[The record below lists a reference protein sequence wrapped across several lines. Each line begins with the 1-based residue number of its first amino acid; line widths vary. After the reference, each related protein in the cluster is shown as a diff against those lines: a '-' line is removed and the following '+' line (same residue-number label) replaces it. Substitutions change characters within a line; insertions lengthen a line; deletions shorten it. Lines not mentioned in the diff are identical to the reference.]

1 MIRALA
7 VGALALLFAAA
18 AFPASN
24 GSAPLPPLSAFVI
37 APADFEPGVKVVDT
51 TVTVAPGQSA
61 FLRILGRARLGGKP
75 LSAVAL
81 AIVYHDADQASG
93 DFGTMRTEVGLKEG
107 RAKFGETWGDSL
119 VRGAANGPGKEKL
132 TIEKTTVGLRVL
144 LGRSAFRLPVAF
156 KTSRGLVRMS
166 IGVAQVDRVLD
177 IIALVPSAG
186 ELSVGDVNGL
196 ISASLHHLQTAFTV
210 SNAAPPTIGGT
221 AQQGHTLT
229 LDEGAWFGAPS
240 TFSYAWSRCDAT
252 GSACTP
258 IPGATAKTYAPGAAD
273 SGATLRVA
281 VTGSNSV
288 STGQATS
295 PPTVAIV

>member
-1 MIRALA
+1 VIRALA
-7 VGALALLFAAA
+7 VGALALLLADA
-18 AFPASN
+18 AFPASHA
-24 GSAPLPPLSAFVI
+24 SAPLPPLSAFVI
-37 APADFEPGVKVVDT
+37 SPADFQPGVKVVDT
-51 TVTVAPGQSA
+51 TLTVAPGQNG
-61 FLRILGRARLGGKP
+61 FLRILGGAKLGGKP

-81 AIVYHDADQASG
+81 AIVYPDADQASG

-107 RAKFGETWGDSL
+107 RAKFGESWGESL
-119 VRGAANGPGKEKL
+119 VRGSANGPGKKKL
-132 TIEKTTVGLRVL
+132 TIEKTAVGLRAL
-144 LGRSAFRLPVAF
+144 LGQSAFRLPVTF
-156 KTSRGLVRMS
+156 KTNRGLMRMS
-166 IGVAQVDRVLD
+166 LGVAQVDRVLD

-186 ELSVGDVNGL
+186 ELSVGDVNRL
-196 ISASLHHLQTAFTV
+196 VSASLHHLQTAFTV
-210 SNAAPPTIGGT
+210 TNAAPPTIGGT

-229 LDEGAWFGAPS
+229 LDEGAWFGAPT

-273 SGATLRVA
+273 SGTTIRVA

-295 PPTVAIV
+295 PPTVAVM